1 MQQLAKRRKTN
12 TPTDAP
18 QVRSN
23 CGLPLNKE
31 ETLSVAGSKTSANNL
46 EVDLHQHTGGPKAV
60 VYVLSI
66 DGLPLMPCNQAKARK
81 LLKAKKACVVTC
93 YPFTVQ
99 LNFVCENKVQDVHM
113 GIDSGFK
120 NIGFSCISAN
130 KELASGTVVLDAK
143 TSDRLTERR
152 MYRRGRRN
160 KLWYRQPRFLNRKKR
175 DGWLPPSTQRRYDTH
190 LKIIREFK
198 KRLPITSVTIEVANF
213 DIPKIENPTIEGVE
227 YQQGD
232 MYGYQNMRSYLM
244 AREKGYCQLCRKAFS
259 KGDPSHI
266 HHCKERSEAGSNRA
280 KNLAILHK
288 KCHEKLHKKGLK
300 LPAPRSYKPNTYMAI
315 IRKKFWSDIPDLK
328 VSYGYITFVK
338 RIELGL
344 AKTHYTDAFV
354 IAGGTMQQRHHPID
368 IIQKHK
374 NNRVLQLNR
383 KGYAPSIRRQRY
395 AIQPKDLVWIDGER
409 KAATGVHCNGSRV
422 IIEKKS
428 ITIKNIQKTFHFG
441 TFTNN

>member
-1 MQQLAKRRKTN
+1 MQKLAKRRKTN
-12 TPTDAP
+12 TPSDAP

-23 CGLPLNKE
+23 CGLSLNKE
-31 ETLSVAGSKTSANNL
+31 ETLSVAGLKTYANNL
-46 EVDLHQHTGGPKAV
+46 EVDLHQHTGGLKAV
-60 VYVLSI
+60 VYVLSFE
-66 DGLPLMPCNQAKARK
+66 GLPLMPCTAAKARK
-81 LLKAKKACVVTC
+81 LLKVNRAEVITC

-99 LNFVCENKVQDVHM
+99 LNFVCENRVQEVQM
-113 GIDSGFK
+113 GIDSGFQ

-130 KELASGTVVLDAK
+130 KELASGTVILDAK
-143 TSDRLTERR
+143 TSARLTERR
-152 MYRRGRRN
+152 MYRRHRRN

-175 DGWLPPSTQRRYDTH
+175 EGWLPPSTQRRYDTH
-190 LKIIREFK
+190 LKIIRELK
-198 KRLPITSVTIEVANF
+198 KRLPIKIVTIEVANF
-213 DIPKIENPTIEGVE
+213 DIAKIENSTIEGVE

-244 AREKGYCQLCRKAFS
+244 AREKGCCQLCRKAFS

-266 HHCKERSEAGSNRA
+266 HHCKERSESGSNRA

-300 LPAPRSYKPNTYMAI
+300 LPAPRSYKSNTYMSI
-315 IRKKFWSDIPDLK
+315 TRKKFWSDIPDLK
-328 VSYGYITFVK
+328 DCYGYITFIK

-344 AKTHYTDAFV
+344 EKTHYTDAFV
-354 IAGGTMQQRHHPID
+354 IAGGALQQRHIPLE

-395 AIQPKDLVWIDGER
+395 AIQPKDLVWIDGKR
-409 KAATGVHCNGSRV
+409 KVAIGVHHKGLRV
-422 IIEKKS
+422 MVSKKS
-428 ITIKNIQKTFHFG
+428 IAINNIQKTFHFG
-441 TFTNN
+441 TFSNN